1 MVQRKNVMDPL
12 IFNGRLNIEG
22 SVIDKTQKGGLSGD
36 KDLKSAVADFESIF
50 IYYMLQTLRKT
61 VPKDGLFSQKTSSMD
76 TYNMI
81 LDQKFAED
89 MATKGEGIGLQKML
103 LYQFDKSHYSNDT

>member
-1 MVQRKNVMDPL
+1 VGPL
-12 IFNGRLNIEG
+12 IFDGRLNIGEG
-22 SVIDKTQKGGLSGD
+22 VIDKTQRGELAGD
-36 KDLKSAVADFESIF
+36 KDLKSTAADFESIF

-81 LDQKFAED
+81 FDQKLAED
-89 MATKGEGIGLQKML
+89 MASKGEGIGLQKML
-103 LYQFDKSHYSNDT
+103 LYQLDKSHYSNDR